1 MKIGNLNEWKDKFT
15 GKDMYDY
22 HTGKIT
28 GNNIFDTSTTGVSFY
43 NDLIPG
49 SPDEQYYKKE
59 KNLYGKIV
67 NLTPQ
72 QYFEA
77 CVKYAFPNSSVDK
90 LKQERQRDTES
101 LETIKTVID
110 NGVQLPMTIVN
121 IAQQTQEGLHRMYV
135 VGEMFGWNSNSYP
148 VLVVDYFDKEK
159 QQNINKLKHDNEIE
173 QRIKE
178 AVLEACEYKYSSFE
192 DFVEELQWTINS
204 SFKYYD
210 EFEDVEDI
218 PFEIKKENELI
229 TVTVLNVPFIFN
241 ESDINISQDENTP
254 DTYIDDEGIEWDF
267 SDIDLDDMD
276 ISELLS
282 KMK

>member
-1 MKIGNLNEWKDKFT
+1 MNNSNLTEWKDKFT

-28 GNNIFDTSTTGVSFY
+28 GNNIFDTTTTGVSFY

-49 SPDEQYYKKE
+49 NPDEQFYKKE
-59 KNLYGKIV
+59 KNLHGKIV
-67 NLTPQ
+67 NLTPS

-90 LKQERQRDTES
+90 LKQERQRDTDS

-110 NGVQLPMTIVN
+110 NDVQLPMTVVN

-135 VGEMFGWNSNSYP
+135 VGEMFGWDSNSYP
-148 VLVVDYFDKEK
+148 VLFVDYFDKEK
-159 QQNINKLKHDNEIE
+159 QQNIDKLKHDNEIE

-229 TVTVLNVPFIFN
+229 TVTVLDVPFIFN
-241 ESDINISQDENTP
+241 ESDINITSDKPE
-254 DTYIDDEGIEWDF
+254 IDDLDDLDLD
-267 SDIDLDDMD
+267 DILIDDMD
-276 ISELLS
+276 IEELLS

>member
-1 MKIGNLNEWKDKFT
+1 MNNSNLIEWKDKFT

-28 GNNIFDTSTTGVSFY
+28 GNNIFDTTTTGVSFY

-90 LKQERQRDTES
+90 LKQERQRDTDS

-135 VGEMFGWNSNSYP
+135 VGEMFGWDSNSYP
-148 VLVVDYFDKEK
+148 VLIIDYFDKDRQK
-159 QQNINKLKHDNEIE
+159 NIDKLKHDNEIE

-229 TVTVLNVPFIFN
+229 TVTVLDVPFIFN
-241 ESDINISQDENTP
+241 ESDINITSDKPE
-254 DTYIDDEGIEWDF
+254 IDDLDDLDLD
-267 SDIDLDDMD
+267 DILIDDMD
-276 ISELLS
+276 IEELLS

>member
-43 NDLIPG
+43 NELIPG
-49 SPDEQYYKKE
+49 SSEERYYKEE

-135 VGEMFGWNSNSYP
+135 VGEMFGWDSNSYP

-159 QQNINKLKHDNEIE
+159 QKNIDKLKHDNEIE

-204 SFKYYD
+204 SFKFFD

-229 TVTVLNVPFIFN
+229 TVTVLDVPFIFN
-241 ESDINISQDENTP
+241 ESDINITSDKPE
-254 DTYIDDEGIEWDF
+254 IDDLD
-267 SDIDLDDMD
+267 DLDLENILIDDMD
-276 ISELLS
+276 IEELLS

>member
-43 NDLIPG
+43 NELIPG
-49 SPDEQYYKKE
+49 SSEERYYKEE

-135 VGEMFGWNSNSYP
+135 VGEMFGWDSNSYP
-148 VLVVDYFDKEK
+148 VLIVDYFDKEK
-159 QQNINKLKHDNEIE
+159 QKNIDKLKHDNEIE

-229 TVTVLNVPFIFN
+229 TVTVLDVPFIFN
-241 ESDINISQDENTP
+241 ESDINITSDKPE
-254 DTYIDDEGIEWDF
+254 IDDLDDLDLD
-267 SDIDLDDMD
+267 DILIDDMD
-276 ISELLS
+276 IEELLS